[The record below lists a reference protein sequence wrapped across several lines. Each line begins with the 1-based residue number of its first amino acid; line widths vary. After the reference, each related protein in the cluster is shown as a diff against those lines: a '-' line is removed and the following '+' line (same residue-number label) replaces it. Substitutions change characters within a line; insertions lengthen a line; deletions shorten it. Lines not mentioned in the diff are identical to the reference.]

1 MKRFLPIPV
10 LCSAALLA
18 VLCACTPDSASTATD
33 TLSDTAQPFT
43 EEAAA
48 PAEKVTQPVATGFVN
63 LNRADQTMMGSG
75 SDTGFYQ
82 ILYRPDNS
90 ANLTYVDYA
99 TAQEIFL
106 CASPNCTH
114 DNESCSAWLPPEDL
128 SCVPLV
134 VGDRL
139 LLFDRISFSGG
150 AEGQAHPMR
159 LFSAGLDGSG
169 RKLLTEFDGS
179 ESCFSVISANETM
192 LVMQVTRADEQGA
205 ATGQTLVSVNLD
217 TGERSDFYP
226 IPQGQNVQFA
236 GVTENGYC
244 VLYSVQETLSEEDFQ
259 GEDWGET
266 SAVMDSGKVYTWSVV
281 PVGGSRQE
289 TVCQRSGDLQFLVA
303 DDGLYTFD
311 CNTGELYYISLPD
324 GTEKLLAT
332 IAQGEEQEPYAS
344 YFDRKLGD
352 WVVFSVSCYL
362 DGTDADGNRNCGDFC
377 YAVNTATG
385 EQKQI
390 TLQYSYFGEARS
402 FSSLASTDTDVFLIT
417 NTQGGDNLHYGYTFG
432 LMPITDYIHSNAEA
446 LRPVTMMPDLG

>member
-1 MKRFLPIPV
+1 MHR
-10 LCSAALLA
+10 
-18 VLCACTPDSASTATD
+18 
-33 TLSDTAQPFT
+33 
-43 EEAAA
+43 
-48 PAEKVTQPVATGFVN
+48 
-63 LNRADQTMMGSG
+63 
-75 SDTGFYQ
+75 
-82 ILYRPDNS
+82 
-90 ANLTYVDYA
+90 
-99 TAQEIFL
+99 
-106 CASPNCTH
+106 PNCTH

-244 VLYSVQETLSEEDFQ
+244 VLYSVQETLSEKDFQ

-266 SAVMDSGKVYTWSVV
+266 LRRDGQRQSIHLVGGA
-281 PVGGSRQE
+281 VGGSRQE

-332 IAQGEEQEPYAS
+332 VAQGEGQEPYAS
-344 YFDRKLGD
+344 YFDRKLGG
-352 WVVFSVSCYL
+352 L
-362 DGTDADGNRNCGDFC
+362 
-377 YAVNTATG
+377 
-385 EQKQI
+385 
-390 TLQYSYFGEARS
+390 
-402 FSSLASTDTDVFLIT
+402 
-417 NTQGGDNLHYGYTFG
+417 GGVQCVLLSGRDRRGRK
-432 LMPITDYIHSNAEA
+432 PK
-446 LRPVTMMPDLG
+446 LR

>member
-43 EEAAA
+43 GEEAA

-82 ILYRPDNS
+82 ILYRLDNS

-150 AEGQAHPMR
+150 TEGQAHPMR

-259 GEDWGET
+259 GEDWGES

-289 TVCQRSGDLQFLVA
+289 TVCQRSGICNFWWRMTDFIPLTAIPASCTISACRTAPRSCWPRLRREKDRNPTPAILTESWGTGWCSVCPAIWTGQTRTETETAATSATRSILLPGNRDRSPCNILISA
-303 DDGLYTFD
+303 RHGLSARWPQLIRTFFSSQ
-311 CNTGELYYISLPD
+311 IPRA
-324 GTEKLLAT
+324 AT
-332 IAQGEEQEPYAS
+332 I
-344 YFDRKLGD
+344 
-352 WVVFSVSCYL
+352 CI
-362 DGTDADGNRNCGDFC
+362 
-377 YAVNTATG
+377 TATPSG
-385 EQKQI
+385 
-390 TLQYSYFGEARS
+390 
-402 FSSLASTDTDVFLIT
+402 
-417 NTQGGDNLHYGYTFG
+417 
-432 LMPITDYIHSNAEA
+432 
-446 LRPVTMMPDLG
+446 